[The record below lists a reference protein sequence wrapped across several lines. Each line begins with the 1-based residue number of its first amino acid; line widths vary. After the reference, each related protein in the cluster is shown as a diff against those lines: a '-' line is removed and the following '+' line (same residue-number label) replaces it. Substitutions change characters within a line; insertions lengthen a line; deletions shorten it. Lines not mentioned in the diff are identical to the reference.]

1 MLFVD
6 WQMSEYRRLINM
18 VSVHRDSS
26 FSLLVS
32 DPANQIFEMECHQMK
47 SVISLVDSLVR
58 SAQVRRSRIR
68 NTSQT
73 DFSICSILGLESE
86 VTQSSSISGKINVTW
101 TVYAVIA
108 SGFFH
113 WQLNIN
119 FTLLIESPFFGCSRH
134 ACYYWQ
140 FTVFAYTNLNQSNYK
155 FSATTPNT

>member
-1 MLFVD
+1 
-6 WQMSEYRRLINM
+6 M
-18 VSVHRDSS
+18 VPVHLDSS

-68 NTSQT
+68 NTSPT
-73 DFSICSILGLESE
+73 DFSICSILGLESD
-86 VTQSSSISGKINVTW
+86 VIQSSSISGNVNVTR

-119 FTLLIESPFFGCSRH
+119 FTLQIESPFSVVLDMLVITDNLF
-134 ACYYWQ
+134 AC
-140 FTVFAYTNLNQSNYK
+140 TNLN
-155 FSATTPNT
+155 

>member
-1 MLFVD
+1 
-6 WQMSEYRRLINM
+6 M
-18 VSVHRDSS
+18 VSVHLGSS

-68 NTSQT
+68 NTSPT

-86 VTQSSSISGKINVTW
+86 VTQSSSISGKINVTR

-108 SGFFH
+108 SGFFPLTVKYKLH
-113 WQLNIN
+113 ITNRKSVFSVVLDMCVIIDNLLYLRVL
-119 FTLLIESPFFGCSRH
+119 TL
-134 ACYYWQ
+134 
-140 FTVFAYTNLNQSNYK
+140 TK
-155 FSATTPNT
+155 ATTNFPPLLQIRNTI

>member
-1 MLFVD
+1 
-6 WQMSEYRRLINM
+6 M
-18 VSVHRDSS
+18 VSVHPDSS

-86 VTQSSSISGKINVTW
+86 VTQSSSISGEINVT
-101 TVYAVIA
+101 
-108 SGFFH
+108 
-113 WQLNIN
+113 L
-119 FTLLIESPFFGCSRH
+119 
-134 ACYYWQ
+134 
-140 FTVFAYTNLNQSNYK
+140 QSLHQA
-155 FSATTPNT
+155 FSTDS